1 MKSRSFESRI
11 EPDKT
16 SWVHLF
22 TLPLKNATGRSL
34 TGCCDGDDKDVD
46 DIEVVED
53 VDDGENVDDDND
65 VDDIEDADDGDV
77 AIMISQ
83 SIVILS
89 FFTREKLDALLRNRK
104 FMQNKVRGK

>member
-1 MKSRSFESRI
+1 M
-11 EPDKT
+11 
-16 SWVHLF
+16 
-22 TLPLKNATGRSL
+22 
-34 TGCCDGDDKDVD
+34 TGCCDGDDKNVDDGDDVD
-46 DIEVVED
+46 NVDNDDKDVGDIED
-53 VDDGENVDDDND
+53 VDDGDL
-65 VDDIEDADDGDV
+65 

>member
-22 TLPLKNATGRSL
+22 TLPLENATGRSL
-34 TGCCDGDDKDVD
+34 TGCCDGDDK
-46 DIEVVED
+46 
-53 VDDGENVDDDND
+53 N
-65 VDDIEDADDGDV
+65 VDDIEDVDDGDV

-89 FFTREKLDALLRNRK
+89 FFFTREKLDALLRNRK